1 MNCSGHYGSL
11 IERYYHINTGTPE
24 VSTQACT
31 MKSITKCSVMLKLV
45 SAVKLVS
52 FPNEMISNSLCLK
65 LIIYSKSYMN
75 MLFFF
80 FGNIGMH
87 VVMPWEDN
95 INLICHLTL
104 QAICNQL
111 QYLKYTKN
119 CSNIKL
125 MFLLYKVRTYSFT
138 NNSIQQNLNM

>member
-1 MNCSGHYGSL
+1 MHCFWKRFFFNETKDLKLLMNCSGHYGSL

-80 FGNIGMH
+80 FKHRYACCNAMGRQYQFNLSSNFAGN
-87 VVMPWEDN
+87 
-95 INLICHLTL
+95 L
-104 QAICNQL
+104 QLAIVPEIHKEL
-111 QYLKYTKN
+111 Q
-119 CSNIKL
+119 
-125 MFLLYKVRTYSFT
+125 
-138 NNSIQQNLNM
+138 